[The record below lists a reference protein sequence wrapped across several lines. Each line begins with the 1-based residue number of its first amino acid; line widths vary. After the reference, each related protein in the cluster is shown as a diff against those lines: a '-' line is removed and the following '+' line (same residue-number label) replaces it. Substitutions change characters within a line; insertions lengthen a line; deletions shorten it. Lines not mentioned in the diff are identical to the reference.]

1 MQQDSFLQTLPKAE
15 LHLHIEGAVPWE
27 MVQSVVK
34 SLPSPALWWAKDY
47 RFETFGYFA
56 TIIRQCYE
64 STLTSIENYHL
75 AAQGIFKNLV
85 AQNVHYVEL
94 SFSLGHALFTKL
106 PLNEIIGTI
115 KQAAPANLVVRV
127 FCGISRSRPELLQS
141 NLIESLL
148 DLSELDGLDLHGDER
163 AQGPAPFAQLF
174 AQARQRGLA
183 LKAHGGELAGPQSMQ
198 AIIDAL
204 QLTRI
209 EHGVTAIEDEKLMS
223 RLIAE
228 NITLDMCP
236 TSNIKLRV
244 IEDMAAYPIK
254 QFLQRGIRVTV
265 STDNPTILGCSLT
278 DELQLLVDHFS
289 FSYHD
294 LTQLQVNAFQAALI
308 PAARRAEILIEL
320 DNLLARSVLVNET
333 I

>member
-1 MQQDSFLQTLPKAE
+1 M
-15 LHLHIEGAVPWE
+15 PWE
-27 MVQSVVK
+27 MVQNAVK
-34 SLPSPALWWAKDY
+34 SLPCPPLWWVKDY
-47 RFETFGYFA
+47 RFENFNHFA

-64 STLTSIENYHL
+64 GTLTSIENYYL
-75 AAQGIFKNLV
+75 AAQGIFNKLV
-85 AQNVHYVEL
+85 AQNVRYVEL

-106 PLNEIIGTI
+106 PLNEIIGAI
-115 KQAAPANLVVRV
+115 KQAAPANLIVRI
-127 FCGISRSRPELLQS
+127 FCGISRSRPELLQN
-141 NLIESLL
+141 NLIETLL

-163 AQGPAPFAQLF
+163 IQGPVPFVQLF

-183 LKAHGGELAGPQSMQ
+183 LKAHAGELAGPQSLQ
-198 AIIDAL
+198 AVIDTL

-209 EHGVTAIEDEKLMS
+209 EHGVTAIEDERLMS

-254 QFLQRGIRVTV
+254 QFYQRGIRVTV
-265 STDNPTILGCSLT
+265 NTDNPTILGCSLT

-294 LTQLQVNAFQAALI
+294 LAQLQVNAFQAALM
-308 PAARRAEILIEL
+308 PAARRVEILTEL
-320 DNLLARSVLVNET
+320 DKLLVRSALVNE
-333 I
+333 IIREVVKSPNYARREE